1 MTTTIWWIRRDL
13 RLNDNPALLA
23 AASSGAR
30 VAAVFVLD
38 DRLLKG
44 RLASARRNAFLM
56 EGLRMLDIDL
66 RARGGQLILRAGN
79 PVAELGKLLREL
91 EASRIFAEADHSP
104 FAVERDAA
112 VAQVLPLTL
121 VGSSAIKPPGTILK
135 ADGTPYTV
143 FTPYMRTWKAHGLP
157 TSRDINGV
165 PDGLRLVAGKEF
177 LPIPAGEAE
186 ATFPAGE
193 NEARRRL
200 AEFSQTGLGSYAE
213 GRNRMAVAGTARL
226 SPYLRFG
233 MLSARE
239 AAGTAVAGMQAAND
253 ASIQRSAETW
263 LNELIWRDFYISIL
277 LHFPEVLSA
286 AFRPAFRSIRW
297 EDDPAALTAWQQGR
311 TGYPVVDAGMRELLA
326 TGWMHNRARMLVA
339 SFLTK
344 NLLVDWRKGEAWF
357 MRHLLDGDPAA
368 NNGGWQWAAG
378 TGTDAAPY
386 FRIFNPVVQGRKFD
400 PGGEYVRRWV
410 PELFNLPDAYIHAP
424 WEMPDEV
431 RKQVGW
437 QGEATYPAP
446 IVDLPFSRARAL
458 AAYAAAKSK

>member
-13 RLNDNPALLA
+13 RLRDNPALAAA
-23 AASSGAR
+23 AASEAR

-38 DRLLKG
+38 ERLLSG
-44 RLASARRNAFLM
+44 RMASARRNAFLM
-56 EGLRMLDIDL
+56 DGLRALDADL
-66 RARGGQLILRAGN
+66 RERGGQLILRAGN
-79 PVAELGKLLREL
+79 PIEVLHELLGELG
-91 EASRIFAEADHSP
+91 ASRIFAEAGHSP
-104 FAVERDAA
+104 FAVARDTAA
-112 VAQVLPLTL
+112 AQVLPLTL
-121 VGSSAIKPPGTILK
+121 VGSSSVKLPGAVMK

-143 FTPYMRTWKAHGLP
+143 FTPYMKAWKAHGLP
-157 TSRDINGV
+157 ARGDVVDV
-165 PDGLRLVAGKEF
+165 PDGAQFLAGRQS
-177 LPIPAGEAE
+177 LPTPADESE

-200 AEFSQTGLGSYAE
+200 AEFSQNGLGRYAE
-213 GRNRMAVAGTARL
+213 RRNSLAGAGTARL

-239 AAGTAVAGMQAAND
+239 AAVAAVVAMQAAQD
-253 ASIQRSAETW
+253 ASEQRSAEIW

-277 LHFPEVLSA
+277 FHYPKVLRT
-286 AFRPAFRSIRW
+286 AFRPAFRSIQW
-297 EDDPAALTAWQQGR
+297 EDNPAALAAWQQGR

-326 TGWMHNRARMLVA
+326 TGWMHNRARMLTA

-344 NLLVDWRKGEAWF
+344 NLLVDWRKGEEWF

-368 NNGGWQWAAG
+368 NNGGWQWTAG

-386 FRIFNPVVQGRKFD
+386 FRVFNPVLQGRKFD
-400 PGGEYVRRWV
+400 PDGAYVRRWV
-410 PELFNLPDAYIHAP
+410 PELASVPDAYIHSP

-437 QGEATYPAP
+437 RGVTSYPAP
-446 IVDLPFSRARAL
+446 IVDLAFSRERAL
-458 AAYAAAKSK
+458 AAYAVAKK